1 MPELKLYSGDID
13 SSTSQRI
20 TPAERSLDILGSS
33 GVVALRYV
41 VDADGSNEQIT
52 FKADGVHFAARDVY
66 YPWQE
71 GALGE
76 HPSLVQ
82 KYSATTDLVTDETHY
97 RYDGT
102 ESEHTTATDD
112 GAKHVVG
119 YGTDGVKVIHDLVVA
134 ARGSQFGTPVLQKEM
149 RWRDDATT
157 SLAYSNVFDSKTNSR
172 LITDWDEHGNPLKVV
187 VPNAYGSHDGTITT
201 AYFPGTRLV
210 RMHSEV
216 GTSSNVAQYFRRD
229 GTLNYVLEI
238 GIGTTVVRLF
248 DKTGKIR
255 TLEQNWSRDTSIVNG
270 QSVTT
275 FKLYSVLEVDAQG
288 EPVRLINFWD
298 DIIGYEE
305 YNVTLDGVVY
315 GEIDHTY
322 KKGPNGFSLDMV
334 RYWIGKAD
342 HQYDKE
348 EDHKPEEHL
357 PPPTVPADEVKQ
369 VVNIQE
375 DPDLLAPDPQMH
387 DEF

>member
-1 MPELKLYSGDID
+1 
-13 SSTSQRI
+13 
-20 TPAERSLDILGSS
+20 
-33 GVVALRYV
+33 
-41 VDADGSNEQIT
+41 
-52 FKADGVHFAARDVY
+52 
-66 YPWQE
+66 
-71 GALGE
+71 
-76 HPSLVQ
+76 
-82 KYSATTDLVTDETHY
+82 
-97 RYDGT
+97 
-102 ESEHTTATDD
+102 
-112 GAKHVVG
+112 VG